1 MDHWE
6 KLAENVKLCET
17 QDQKEKYVTETIDQ
31 LKVEN
36 PTLVSMM
43 AQQMHA
49 QEVEANDPKLIT
61 EWLNPSKPFPY
72 KKFHQAL
79 LLVNVDDIMVKDL
92 YRKHL
97 KRMLCST
104 IETKAH
110 VAEAVKICYLIE
122 STPYLTS
129 IHK

>member
-1 MDHWE
+1 M
-6 KLAENVKLCET
+6 LCESEE
-17 QDQKEKYVTETIDQ
+17 QQEKYVTETINR
-31 LKVEN
+31 LELEN
-36 PTLVSMM
+36 STLVFMI
-43 AQQMHA
+43 AEHIHT

-61 EWLNPSKPFPY
+61 KWLNPSKPFPY

-79 LLVNVDDIMVKDL
+79 MLVSADNIIVKDL

-110 VAEAVKICYLIE
+110 VVDAVNICNLVE
-122 STPYLTS
+122 NTPYLTS